1 MTDTSILDEAIK
13 SYSAVGHP
21 LGCPRAVLFDM
32 DGVLYDSMPL
42 HARAWKK
49 MCDLNGIKAEENEFF
64 GYEGRTGSSTINILF
79 NRQYGHG
86 ADDDLCKKLYAQKSE
101 FFKELPAPEMMPGA
115 SDAVG
120 AVLAAGARCVLVTGS
135 AQHSVLDRLDRDYPQ
150 AFGIRV
156 TGFDVQHG
164 KPHPEPFLKG
174 LDKAGI
180 EPWQALAVDNAPLG
194 VQSASDAGIFTIGV
208 RTGPL
213 RKGVLLEAGAD
224 IELDSMNE
232 CAKVLKWIFSDYE

>member
-1 MTDTSILDEAIK
+1 VRVVCLLPA
-13 SYSAVGHP
+13 
-21 LGCPRAVLFDM
+21 
-32 DGVLYDSMPL
+32 L
-42 HARAWKK
+42 HSTP
-49 MCDLNGIKAEENEFF
+49 CS
-64 GYEGRTGSSTINILF
+64 TGST
-79 NRQYGHG
+79 
-86 ADDDLCKKLYAQKSE
+86 
-101 FFKELPAPEMMPGA
+101 
-115 SDAVG
+115 
-120 AVLAAGARCVLVTGS
+120 
-135 AQHSVLDRLDRDYPQ
+135 
-150 AFGIRV
+150 
-156 TGFDVQHG
+156 
-164 KPHPEPFLKG
+164 KG